1 MGEGFMEDMDMDTTL
16 ESDLLMLMLNQKASH
31 GWAIMAVLVMLVTE
45 DFMED
50 MDMDTTLESD
60 LLMLSQK
67 ASHGTD
73 TVDTA
78 AILVVM
84 VLVIVD
90 IMVGENKPSKS
101 YYNNES
107 KFKKNLL

>member
-1 MGEGFMEDMDMDTTL
+1 MEDTTL
-16 ESDLLMLMLNQKASH
+16 ESDLLMLTLSQKASH
-31 GWAIMAVLVMLVTE
+31 GWAIMAVMVLVMLVTE

-60 LLMLSQK
+60 LLMLSRK

-78 AILVVM
+78 AILMVM

-90 IMVGENKPSKS
+90 ITVGENKLSKS

-107 KFKKNLL
+107 KFQKTFLKVM